1 MVFKY
6 LFSSVALPPNQHMW
20 VCKALC
26 VHLIWIVTAKET
38 YKVDRLNARDLAA
51 NQALL
56 NHDSIDQ
63 NINTNV
69 SSHVTQKLQM
79 WRNMFVRLPFELSQ
93 NDFKLVSHLCHL
105 FKTILLRIYSS
116 QGCARIQGYCF
127 RATNLGLLNNARNKR
142 LLNNAFFDVITVRY
156 PSTED
161 PPLQPCHPK
170 RGCAPLVRYP
180 STEYPPLQP
189 CHHKRGCAPL

>member
-79 WRNMFVRLPFELSQ
+79 WRNMFVRLPFKLSQ
-93 NDFKLVSHLCHL
+93 NDFKLVSHLCLL

-116 QGCARIQGYCF
+116 QGCATVIQGYYF
-127 RATNLGLLNNARNKR
+127 RATNLGLLNNESNKR
-142 LLNNAFFDVITVRY
+142 LLNNAFIDVITFG
-156 PSTED
+156 PSSLIT
-161 PPLQPCHPK
+161 
-170 RGCAPLVRYP
+170 LVANPNRC
-180 STEYPPLQP
+180 L
-189 CHHKRGCAPL
+189 

>member
-1 MVFKY
+1 
-6 LFSSVALPPNQHMW
+6 
-20 VCKALC
+20 
-26 VHLIWIVTAKET
+26 
-38 YKVDRLNARDLAA
+38 
-51 NQALL
+51 
-56 NHDSIDQ
+56 
-63 NINTNV
+63 
-69 SSHVTQKLQM
+69 
-79 WRNMFVRLPFELSQ
+79 MFVRLPFELSQ

-161 PPLQPCHPK
+161 PHLQPCHPK
-170 RGCAPLVRYP
+170 RGCAPLQSNISPRQSITFPHTNEWQKTHEVN
-180 STEYPPLQP
+180 
-189 CHHKRGCAPL
+189 KGNKA